1 MSDMKKIGAWFLA
14 LGGFVLFFS
23 HQKLSAV
30 VKGVYL
36 NGGITATLIPLRVV
50 VDLINKTIGT
60 VFVRG
65 ISGALISN
73 GLVVASVNQQVNKRI
88 RANRVVEQS
97 IFVDIHNQEALNVIL
112 ANIQTGDVNN
122 LALEFIGEVVVGEQ
136 WPVGIKFNK
145 IFTWQ
150 DIRKIL

>member
-23 HQKLSAV
+23 RQKLSAV

-50 VDLINKTIGT
+50 VDLVNKTIGT

-65 ISGALISN
+65 ISGALISD
-73 GLVVASVNQQVNKRI
+73 GFVVASVNQQVNKRI

>member
-1 MSDMKKIGAWFLA
+1 MRKIGAWFLA
-14 LGGFVLFFS
+14 LSGFVLFFS
-23 HQKLSAV
+23 RQKLSAV

-65 ISGALISN
+65 ISGALISD
-73 GLVVASVNQQVNKRI
+73 GFVVASVNQQVNKRI

-112 ANIQTGDVNN
+112 ANVQTGDVNN